1 MLDTRTESGAG
12 VSVAFID
19 SEARDV
25 GQNHGRGASVSYRS
39 ARDVVFLGLRDT
51 VFCTECELISY
62 NHSSRC
68 LACGSLAVLSLSR
81 VLGGSLRDQQTAR
94 LVREEEIHS
103 IIGEVLRG
111 TDSFVGPPSSVRS
124 LPAYSEAGLSAWG
137 YAPCQPTGIPLSAL
151 QAGVLRSRDLTGASG
166 AAVAISDGRRMV
178 CRARAGS
185 TAPDLGVEVSQEG
198 LTALS
203 VDTRRLW
210 RCNDVEREPRV
221 NRSVCREMG
230 IRSVVIAPILDPE
243 RVLGV
248 LAVFS
253 PSPSAFDEY
262 HSAMVQLIA
271 GAFAVAISRGYA
283 HKPSGPRGELLP
295 PDDAESM

>member
-25 GQNHGRGASVSYRS
+25 GQNRGRCASVSYRS
-39 ARDVVFLGLRDT
+39 ARDVVFLNLRDT
-51 VFCTECELISY
+51 VFCTECELISH
-62 NHSSRC
+62 NHSPRC

-94 LVREEEIHS
+94 LVTEEEIHS
-103 IIGEVLRG
+103 IIGEVLRR
-111 TDSFVGPPSSVRS
+111 TDSFLEPPSSVGS
-124 LPAYSEAGLSAWG
+124 LVACSQAGPPASDYG
-137 YAPCQPTGIPLSAL
+137 PCQISGIPLSAL
-151 QAGVLRSRDLTGASG
+151 QAGVVRSCYLTGASG

-198 LTALS
+198 MTALS
-203 VDTRRLW
+203 IGTRRLW
-210 RCNDVEREPRV
+210 RCNDAEREPRV
-221 NRSVCREMG
+221 NRSVCRALG
-230 IRSVVIAPILDPE
+230 IRSIVIAPILHPE

-248 LAVFS
+248 LEVFS
-253 PSPSAFDEY
+253 PSPSAFDDY
-262 HSAMVQLIA
+262 HSAMLQLIA
-271 GAFAVAISRGYA
+271 SALAVAISRGYSQN
-283 HKPSGPRGELLP
+283 PSGERGELLL
-295 PDDAESM
+295 PDDAH